1 MLSSKMTQDRI
12 QVAQLLRQMD
22 MFLKQVAQDRCQ
34 LAQTKSHEQNI
45 LLRLPKTENLKENI
59 CCYHLLISFFRN
71 HPGVWR
77 KKFWFRKQGTGE
89 I

>member
-34 LAQTKSHEQNI
+34 LAQRLCHEQKVF
-45 LLRLPKTENLKENI
+45 LRMYLKNFQEVQRNFYLDLKEK
-59 CCYHLLISFFRN
+59 HLKN
-71 HPGVWR
+71 N
-77 KKFWFRKQGTGE
+77 KKQVPRHKNQVE
-89 I
+89 QL